1 MEQIQ
6 HCNGWPPGHVSSQT
20 PFWWTAVHY
29 HSYFWIL
36 CREALLHWTMAN
48 VFHFQVWAIIFVGE
62 TNTGFP
68 HDCSG
73 FDLLGETGVKKAAG
87 MVLLLGNQG
96 LYCSENIQKI
106 SIGLLLSVQTI
117 LGKNELEHQLISEN
131 FFQFQPQMLQMLGRK
146 SNFNPFSIQFHH
158 NVGWRTSVGL
168 HL

>member
-1 MEQIQ
+1 
-6 HCNGWPPGHVSSQT
+6 
-20 PFWWTAVHY
+20 
-29 HSYFWIL
+29 
-36 CREALLHWTMAN
+36 MAN
-48 VFHFQVWAIIFVGE
+48 VFRFQVWTNIFVGE

-146 SNFNPFSIQFHH
+146 NGLKLLSIQFHH
-158 NVGWRTSVGL
+158 NVG
-168 HL
+168 